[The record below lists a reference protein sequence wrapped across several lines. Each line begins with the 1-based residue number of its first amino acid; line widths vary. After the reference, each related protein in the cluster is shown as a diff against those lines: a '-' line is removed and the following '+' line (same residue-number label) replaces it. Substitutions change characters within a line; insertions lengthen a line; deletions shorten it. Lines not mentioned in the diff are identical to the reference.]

1 MVYTL
6 FMAAIK
12 CFGPALGFVVFW
24 GFFQPAQARDFRVN
38 QIPNGSRIGCAACH
52 VSPAGGGPRNAFGL
66 DVQAIT
72 GTSSRS
78 FWSATLAAKDSDGD
92 GFSNG
97 VELGDPEGDFTVIP
111 GWTPTNPGN
120 ASSKPVVENKP
131 PQFSSTPVTAAFEG
145 EPYQYAATATDP
157 ENTALTFSKV
167 SGPDWL
173 NVAGNGLVSGTPPD
187 LTFGEFTVTLR
198 VTDSGSPAKSADQTY
213 TLTVAAR
220 FSGWQA
226 RYFTLPA
233 EAALA
238 AALADPDEDGVPNL
252 VEYAQR
258 RNPRVKDMPA
268 VVRPGFAPDGQVS
281 LTVRARRD
289 DPKLQVQME
298 AAAEVTFAAPV
309 AGILAETIPGDD
321 GLQTLRF
328 TDPVKLGEA
337 GYARFWRVRFELLP

>member
-1 MVYTL
+1 ML
-6 FMAAIK
+6 HGHFMATIK
-12 CFGPALGFVVFW
+12 IFGPILGLVVL
-24 GFFQPAQARDFRVN
+24 GSFQPVQARSFRVN
-38 QIPNGSRIGCAACH
+38 QIPNGNQIGCVACH
-52 VSPAGGGPRNAFGL
+52 VSPSGGGARNPFGQA
-66 DVQAIT
+66 VGAIT
-72 GTSSRS
+72 GSSSRA
-78 FWSATLAAKDSDGD
+78 FWTATLAAQDSDGD

-111 GWTPTNPGN
+111 GWIPTNPGN
-120 ASSKPVVENKP
+120 ASSKPAVENKP
-131 PQFSSTPVTAAFEG
+131 PQFTSTPVTTAFEG
-145 EPYQYAATATDP
+145 EPYQYPATASDP

-173 NVAGNGLVSGTPPD
+173 TVAANGLVSGTPPD

-198 VTDSGSPAKSADQTY
+198 VTDAGSPAKSADQSY
-213 TLTVAAR
+213 TLTVTAR

-226 RYFTLPA
+226 RYFNLPA

-252 VEYAQR
+252 IEYALR
-258 RNPRVKDMPA
+258 RNPRLKDPPPVA
-268 VVRPGFAPDGQVS
+268 RPQFGPDGQIS

-298 AAAEVTFAAPV
+298 AAGEVTFAAPV
-309 AGILAETIPGDD
+309 AGNLAETLPGDD
-321 GLQTLRF
+321 GLHTLRF

-337 GYARFWRVRFELLP
+337 GGQRFWRVRFELLP